1 MINPEALLSEPAVTQ
16 RDVQHARRWAALVVL
31 CAAAL
36 IINVDNTI
44 LNVALPTL
52 VRKLHAT
59 SSQLQWVVDSYALV
73 FAGLLLV
80 GGSLA
85 DRLGRKRFFLI
96 GLTVFAAGSIGAA
109 ISGSVD
115 LLIAWRA
122 VMGAGAALTIPA
134 SLSIINDVFR
144 DPAQRAKAIGAWA
157 ATIGLGIAIGPIAGG
172 LLLAKFWWG
181 SIFLVN
187 VPIVIAAFAGAM
199 VLLPD
204 SKNPAADRPDP
215 VGAALSIAG
224 LGLLL
229 WAIIEGPT
237 KGWSS
242 VSVVGVGALSGAA
255 LAGFIAWEAHIDH
268 PMLNLAFF
276 RDRRFS
282 IAAASESLGI
292 FGLMGVLFLQTQF
305 LQFDLGYS
313 PLQAGLRILPTAAMI
328 CLAAPLSP
336 IIARRIGIKLVVV
349 AALAAIAGGLWQ
361 ISAVS
366 TLAASYQ
373 AMLTGLLL
381 IGVGAGLL
389 LPTATNSVVGSVPQG
404 DSGIGSATNTVALQV
419 GGALGVA
426 VIGSAMLTRYQ
437 TRITQALAGRHVPIA
452 ATHTIIGS
460 LGGALTVAT
469 SVGGATGA
477 LLAHAARAAF
487 MNGMQTSLAVGALVA
502 LAGALLVLA
511 RLPSRTSQPS
521 PDNSTHQP
529 THAATGPLLR
539 PPPFRQG
546 AEPGPTQPAVAD
558 RTATFSVRVR
568 QNKRAASPAAVD
580 PRGVGARRWW
590 ALGALVMGGLA
601 VGLDARSSASRCRR
615 SRGSCMRRSQI
626 CSGSRPGTCWCWR
639 RRCCRLACSAIGTA
653 ARRCCSA
660 RLCCSRSARRR
671 VRRRRRAARSSP
683 RGCCSGWLGRG

>member
-1 MINPEALLSEPAVTQ
+1 MTSRVQLAEPAAMP
-16 RDVQHARRWAALVVL
+16 REAQHAQRWAALVVL

-59 SSQLQWVVDSYALV
+59 SSELQWVVDSYALV

-85 DRLGRKRFFLI
+85 DRFGRRRFFLG

-109 ISGSVD
+109 LSGSVD

-144 DPAQRAKAIGAWA
+144 VPAQRAKAIGAWA
-157 ATIGLGIAIGPIAGG
+157 ATIGLGIAIGPVAGG
-172 LLLAKFWWG
+172 LLLAGFWWG

-187 VPIVIAAFAGAM
+187 VPIAIAAFAAAT
-199 VLLPD
+199 VLVPD
-204 SKNPAADRPDP
+204 SRNSAAGRLDP

-237 KGWSS
+237 EGWSS
-242 VSVVGVGALSGAA
+242 ASVLAVGATSVAA
-255 LAGFIAWEAHIDH
+255 LAGFIAWEARSSH

-305 LQFDLGYS
+305 LQFDLGSS
-313 PLQAGLRILPTAAMI
+313 PPQAGVRILPAAGLI
-328 CLAAPLSP
+328 CISAPLSP
-336 IIARRIGIKLVVV
+336 IIARRIGIKLVV
-349 AALAAIAGGLWQ
+349 AAGLAAVAGGLWQ

-366 TLAASYQ
+366 TTAATYASVVPG
-373 AMLTGLLL
+373 MLL
-381 IGVGAGLL
+381 IGFGAGLL

-437 TRITQALAGRHVPIA
+437 SHMTAALTGRHLPVA
-452 ATHTIIGS
+452 ATHTIVGS
-460 LGGALTVAT
+460 LGGALAVAGR
-469 SVGGATGA
+469 VGGTVGA
-477 LLAHAARAAF
+477 LLAGAARAAF
-487 MNGMQTSLAVGALVA
+487 MSGMQVSLEVGAFVA

-511 RLPSRTSQPS
+511 RLPSRTSQPA
-521 PDNSTHQP
+521 PGRSTGQ
-529 THAATGPLLR
+529 AAPRRELR
-539 PPPFRQG
+539 AKRRG
-546 AEPGPTQPAVAD
+546 A
-558 RTATFSVRVR
+558 
-568 QNKRAASPAAVD
+568 
-580 PRGVGARRWW
+580 
-590 ALGALVMGGLA
+590 
-601 VGLDARSSASRCRR
+601 
-615 SRGSCMRRSQI
+615 
-626 CSGSRPGTCWCWR
+626 
-639 RRCCRLACSAIGTA
+639 
-653 ARRCCSA
+653 
-660 RLCCSRSARRR
+660 
-671 VRRRRRAARSSP
+671 
-683 RGCCSGWLGRG
+683 

>member
-1 MINPEALLSEPAVTQ
+1 MKPEALLAEPAVLS
-16 RDVQHARRWAALVVL
+16 HAQRWAALVVL

-109 ISGSVD
+109 LSGSVD

-144 DPAQRAKAIGAWA
+144 DPGQRAKAIGAWA

-172 LLLAKFWWG
+172 LLLARFWWG

-187 VPIVIAAFAGAM
+187 VPIVFAALAGAM

-204 SKNPAADRPDP
+204 SKNSAADRPDP

-242 VSVVGVGALSGAA
+242 ASVVGVGALSVAA
-255 LAGFIAWEAHIDH
+255 LAGFIAWETHTDH
-268 PMLNLAFF
+268 PMLNLTFF

-305 LQFDLGYS
+305 LQFVLGYS

-328 CLAAPLSP
+328 CLTAPLSP
-336 IIARRIGIKLVVV
+336 IIARRIGIKLTVA

-366 TLAASYQ
+366 TAAATYQ
-373 AMLTGLLL
+373 AMLSGLLL

-437 TRITQALAGRHVPIA
+437 SHITQALAGRHVPIA

-460 LGGALTVAT
+460 LGGALTVAA
-469 SVGGATGA
+469 SVGGTTGA
-477 LLAHAARAAF
+477 LLARTARAAF

-511 RLPSRTSQPS
+511 RLPSRTSQPA
-521 PDNSTHQP
+521 PDPAPINQRTP
-529 THAATGPLLR
+529 R
-539 PPPFRQG
+539 PVRSSDQRASAKG
-546 AEPGPTQPAVAD
+546 AELGPTEPAMED
-558 RTATFSVRVR
+558 
-568 QNKRAASPAAVD
+568 
-580 PRGVGARRWW
+580 
-590 ALGALVMGGLA
+590 
-601 VGLDARSSASRCRR
+601 
-615 SRGSCMRRSQI
+615 
-626 CSGSRPGTCWCWR
+626 
-639 RRCCRLACSAIGTA
+639 
-653 ARRCCSA
+653 
-660 RLCCSRSARRR
+660 RSATLSIRQEQTGC
-671 VRRRRRAARSSP
+671 SS
-683 RGCCSGWLGRG
+683 G

>member
-1 MINPEALLSEPAVTQ
+1 MIPSRIEYSAVAKSGGFLMNPQALLAEPAVVPRHAQ
-16 RDVQHARRWAALVVL
+16 HVQRWAALVVL

-96 GLTVFAAGSIGAA
+96 GLTVFAAGSIGGAL
-109 ISGSVD
+109 SGSVD
-115 LLIAWRA
+115 VLIAWRA

-144 DPAQRAKAIGAWA
+144 DPAERAKAIGAWA

-215 VGAALSIAG
+215 AGAALSIAG

-242 VSVVGVGALSGAA
+242 VSVVGVGALSVAA
-255 LAGFIAWEAHIDH
+255 LAGFIAWEAHTDH

-328 CLAAPLSP
+328 CISAPLSP
-336 IIARRIGIKLVVV
+336 IIARRIGIKLTVS
-349 AALAAIAGGLWQ
+349 AGLAAIAGGLWQ
-361 ISAVS
+361 ISAAS
-366 TLAASYQ
+366 TPAATYE
-373 AMLTGLLL
+373 AVVIGMLL

-437 TRITQALAGRHVPIA
+437 SHMTAALTGRHIPIA

-460 LGGALTVAT
+460 LGGALTVAG
-469 SVGGATGA
+469 SVGGSTGA
-477 LLAHAARAAF
+477 VLARTARASF
-487 MNGMQTSLAVGALVA
+487 MSGMQTSLEVGALVA

-511 RLPSRTSQPS
+511 RLPSRSSQPS
-521 PDNSTHQP
+521 PDSSTGQP
-529 THAATGPLLR
+529 APTTSGPIVR
-539 PPPFRQG
+539 SAQSRQS
-546 AEPGPTQPAVAD
+546 AELGPTQPAISDTDA
-558 RTATFSVRVR
+558 ALE
-568 QNKRAASPAAVD
+568 RA
-580 PRGVGARRWW
+580 GC
-590 ALGALVMGGLA
+590 
-601 VGLDARSSASRCRR
+601 SS
-615 SRGSCMRRSQI
+615 G
-626 CSGSRPGTCWCWR
+626 
-639 RRCCRLACSAIGTA
+639 
-653 ARRCCSA
+653 
-660 RLCCSRSARRR
+660 
-671 VRRRRRAARSSP
+671 
-683 RGCCSGWLGRG
+683 

>member
-1 MINPEALLSEPAVTQ
+1 MNPQALLAEPAVMPRQ
-16 RDVQHARRWAALVVL
+16 AQHARRWAALVVL

-59 SSQLQWVVDSYALV
+59 SSELQWVVDSYALV

-96 GLTVFAAGSIGAA
+96 GLGIFAAGSIGAA
-109 ISGSVD
+109 LSGSVD

-172 LLLAKFWWG
+172 LLLARFWWG

-199 VLLPD
+199 LLLPD
-204 SKNPAADRPDP
+204 SKNPDADRPDP
-215 VGAALSIAG
+215 AGAALSIAG

-242 VSVVGVGALSGAA
+242 ASVVGVGALSVAA
-255 LAGFIAWEAHIDH
+255 LAGFIAWEAHTDH

-328 CLAAPLSP
+328 CLSAPLSP
-336 IIARRIGIKLVVV
+336 IIARRIGIKLTV
-349 AALAAIAGGLWQ
+349 AAGLAAIAGGLWQ
-361 ISAVS
+361 ISAAS
-366 TLAASYQ
+366 TPAATYE
-373 AMLTGLLL
+373 AVVPGLLL

-437 TRITQALAGRHVPIA
+437 SHMTAALTGRHVPIA

-460 LGGALTVAT
+460 LGGALSVAG
-469 SVGGATGA
+469 SVGGTTGA
-477 LLAHAARAAF
+477 VLAHAARAAF
-487 MNGMQTSLAVGALVA
+487 MSGMQISLAVGAVIA
-502 LAGALLVLA
+502 LAGALLVLT

-521 PDNSTHQP
+521 PDPSPGQP
-529 THAATGPLLR
+529 ARTATGPIVGSA
-539 PPPFRQG
+539 PSRQ
-546 AEPGPTQPAVAD
+546 
-558 RTATFSVRVR
+558 
-568 QNKRAASPAAVD
+568 
-580 PRGVGARRWW
+580 
-590 ALGALVMGGLA
+590 
-601 VGLDARSSASRCRR
+601 SA
-615 SRGSCMRRSQI
+615 
-626 CSGSRPGTCWCWR
+626 
-639 RRCCRLACSAIGTA
+639 
-653 ARRCCSA
+653 
-660 RLCCSRSARRR
+660 
-671 VRRRRRAARSSP
+671 
-683 RGCCSGWLGRG
+683 

>member
-1 MINPEALLSEPAVTQ
+1 MITRQAHHTQ
-16 RDVQHARRWAALVVL
+16 WAALVVL

-96 GLTVFAAGSIGAA
+96 GLAVFAAGSIGAA
-109 ISGSVD
+109 LSGTVD
-115 LLIAWRA
+115 VLIAWRA

-144 DPAQRAKAIGAWA
+144 DPAQRARAIGAWA

-172 LLLAKFWWG
+172 LLLARFWWG

-199 VLLPD
+199 VVLPD

-242 VSVVGVGALSGAA
+242 VSVVGVGALSIAA
-255 LAGFIAWEAHIDH
+255 LAGFIAWEAHTEH

-305 LQFDLGYS
+305 LQFVLGYS

-336 IIARRIGIKLVVV
+336 IIARRIGIKLVVT

-361 ISAVS
+361 ISAAS
-366 TLAASYQ
+366 TPATTYQ

-381 IGVGAGLL
+381 IGAGAGLL

-437 TRITQALAGRHVPIA
+437 SHITATLAGRHVPVA
-452 ATHTIIGS
+452 ATHAIIGS
-460 LGGALTVAT
+460 LGGALTVAGR
-469 SVGGATGA
+469 VGGTNGA
-477 LLAHAARAAF
+477 ILARAARAAF
-487 MNGMQTSLAVGALVA
+487 MSGMQVSLAVGALVA

-521 PDNSTHQP
+521 PDLSLGEPART
-529 THAATGPLLR
+529 ATGPIV
-539 PPPFRQG
+539 G
-546 AEPGPTQPAVAD
+546 
-558 RTATFSVRVR
+558 S
-568 QNKRAASPAAVD
+568 AAS
-580 PRGVGARRWW
+580 RQ
-590 ALGALVMGGLA
+590 
-601 VGLDARSSASRCRR
+601 SA
-615 SRGSCMRRSQI
+615 
-626 CSGSRPGTCWCWR
+626 
-639 RRCCRLACSAIGTA
+639 
-653 ARRCCSA
+653 
-660 RLCCSRSARRR
+660 
-671 VRRRRRAARSSP
+671 
-683 RGCCSGWLGRG
+683 

>member
-1 MINPEALLSEPAVTQ
+1 MAESPDPVGRTGAVMLP
-16 RDVQHARRWAALVVL
+16 RARHARPRAALVVL

-59 SSQLQWVVDSYALV
+59 SSELQWVVDSYALV

-96 GLTVFAAGSIGAA
+96 GLTIFAAGSIGAA
-109 ISGSVD
+109 LSSSVD
-115 LLIAWRA
+115 MLIAWRA

-172 LLLAKFWWG
+172 LLLARFWWG

-204 SKNPAADRPDP
+204 SKNPDADRPDP

-237 KGWSS
+237 EGWSS
-242 VSVVGVGALSGAA
+242 VSVVGLGALSVTA
-255 LAGFIAWEAHIDH
+255 LAGFIAWEAHTDH
-268 PMLNLAFF
+268 PMLDLAFF

-305 LQFDLGYS
+305 LQFDLGYT

-328 CLAAPLSP
+328 CLSAPLSP
-336 IIARRIGIKLVVV
+336 VVARRIGIKLVV
-349 AALAAIAGGLWQ
+349 AAGLAAIAGGLWQ
-361 ISAVS
+361 MSAVS
-366 TLAASYQ
+366 TPAATYE
-373 AMLTGLLL
+373 AMIPGLLL
-381 IGVGAGLL
+381 IGFGAGLL

-437 TRITQALAGRHVPIA
+437 SHITAALTGRHVPLA
-452 ATHTIIGS
+452 ATHAIIGS
-460 LGGALTVAT
+460 LGGALTVAGN
-469 SVGGATGA
+469 VGGSTGTA
-477 LLAHAARAAF
+477 LARAARDAF
-487 MNGMQTSLAVGALVA
+487 ISGMHISLTIGALVA
-502 LAGALLVLA
+502 LAGVLLALS

-521 PDNSTHQP
+521 PDSSTGQP
-529 THAATGPLLR
+529 ARTATGPVVGSA
-539 PPPFRQG
+539 PSRQS
-546 AEPGPTQPAVAD
+546 AELGLTQPAIEV
-558 RTATFSVRVR
+558 
-568 QNKRAASPAAVD
+568 
-580 PRGVGARRWW
+580 
-590 ALGALVMGGLA
+590 
-601 VGLDARSSASRCRR
+601 
-615 SRGSCMRRSQI
+615 
-626 CSGSRPGTCWCWR
+626 
-639 RRCCRLACSAIGTA
+639 
-653 ARRCCSA
+653 
-660 RLCCSRSARRR
+660 RSAT
-671 VRRRRRAARSSP
+671 VRPRWNAQAAP
-683 RGCCSGWLGRG
+683 TD